1 MPIADGGEGTLD
13 AFPSGEIAVY
23 PVRDAFGRAR
33 NARVRRD
40 GSTAIVEAAE
50 VIPLDPARLDPLAA
64 STRGLGDLLLQLDAS
79 RVIVGLGG
87 TANMDGG
94 AGMLEVIDE
103 LPWPTTVLC
112 DVQTRLYD
120 APRLYGPQKGAA
132 PEDVELLERR
142 LRARSD
148 LAAVADLPGSGA
160 AGGLGAAFAAL
171 GATLVSGAAALLDLV
186 GFDPHGFDVVVTG
199 EGTVD
204 ATTGEGKA
212 PAEVARRCVD
222 AGVRCVVFGGIV
234 RAAVPDA
241 ETVALSGDPAQV
253 REDLRELGERLGR
266 TL

>member
-1 MPIADGGEGTLD
+1 M
-13 AFPSGEIAVY
+13 
-23 PVRDAFGRAR
+23 
-33 NARVRRD
+33 
-40 GSTAIVEAAE
+40 
-50 VIPLDPARLDPLAA
+50 
-64 STRGLGDLLLQLDAS
+64 
-79 RVIVGLGG
+79 
-87 TANMDGG
+87 
-94 AGMLEVIDE
+94 
-103 LPWPTTVLC
+103 
-112 DVQTRLYD
+112 
-120 APRLYGPQKGAA
+120 
-132 PEDVELLERR
+132 
-142 LRARSD
+142 RARSD

>member
-64 STRGLGDLLLQLDAS
+64 STRGLGDLLLQLDTS
-79 RVIVGLGG
+79 RVIV
-87 TANMDGG
+87 
-94 AGMLEVIDE
+94 
-103 LPWPTTVLC
+103 
-112 DVQTRLYD
+112 
-120 APRLYGPQKGAA
+120 
-132 PEDVELLERR
+132 
-142 LRARSD
+142 
-148 LAAVADLPGSGA
+148 
-160 AGGLGAAFAAL
+160 GLGAAFAAL

-212 PAEVARRCVD
+212 PAEVVRRCVD

>member
-1 MPIADGGEGTLD
+1 M
-13 AFPSGEIAVY
+13 
-23 PVRDAFGRAR
+23 RDAFGCPRTA
-33 NARVRRD
+33 AVRETE
-40 GSTAIVEAAE
+40 SATIVEAAQ
-50 VIPLDPARLDPLAA
+50 VIPLDPSQLDALEA
-64 STRGLGDLLLQLDAS
+64 SSRGLGELLARLEPRRLL
-79 RVIVGLGG
+79 VGVGG
-87 TANMDGG
+87 TATMDGG
-94 AGMLEVIDE
+94 AGLLEVLQR
-103 LPWPTTVLC
+103 LPCPTTVLC